1 MIVLFVAGFVTFVVL
16 VELLAAVL
24 PLLIV
29 MIWVPAEERPALAA
43 VVAAASERRRLTC
56 RSALRVIAARRL
68 VASPARNGAGDRGE
82 AVANAAGNGAGDRG
96 EAVANPAGNGGGD
109 RGGAAGGQPG
119 TQRLTSSA
127 ASPGSR
133 HRAEPASERPP
144 APTRTGKRF

>member
-24 PLLIV
+24 PLLVV

-43 VVAAASERRRLTC
+43 VVAAASGRRRLTC
-56 RSALRVIAARRL
+56 WSALRVFAARRR
-68 VASPARNGAGDRGE
+68 AADAARNGAGVRG
-82 AVANAAGNGAGDRG
+82 D
-96 EAVANPAGNGGGD
+96 
-109 RGGAAGGQPG
+109 AAGGRRG

-133 HRAEPASERPP
+133 HRAKPASERPP
-144 APTRTGKRF
+144 APTRTGEWV